1 MDQLLGPKSRVGVPG
16 PTWACSCLLIV
27 HLTPQDTSILAGTL
41 LIFHFLTP
49 SLSSSLRYGRVS
61 NHNETRR
68 FSTPPANSLVKSLNQ
83 VTFNF
88 PSSLLVD
95 FSFFMFGFQENGGNR
110 RLLFQQAFL
119 YLVLIRSSYIN

>member
-1 MDQLLGPKSRVGVPG
+1 MGPMDQLLGPKSRVGVPG

-41 LIFHFLTP
+41 LIFHFLTL
-49 SLSSSLRYGRVS
+49 SLSPHLSATVGFRIITKRAVS
-61 NHNETRR
+61 P
-68 FSTPPANSLVKSLNQ
+68 PPANSLVKSLNQ

-110 RLLFQQAFL
+110 RLLF
-119 YLVLIRSSYIN
+119 